1 MAQSN
6 PFSDLLNLSKKST
19 IDMRTNGA
27 DAWFKERVD
36 ELYGNSKMPFKRVSQ
51 GLKTNTMG
59 NRVGKMYTFRYL
71 PIGRDKLPYYDTF
84 PLIMVLDFKK
94 DSILGINLHYLPH
107 KQRAILFGRL
117 LDIRTNSKFDKT
129 TRIKMT
135 YDILKGYSR
144 FRFFKPCIKRYK
156 TNRIR
161 TKFLFIEPKDWY
173 TALFLPT
180 ESFKKAGKRRVW
192 TESINKIKKGSP

>member
-1 MAQSN
+1 MTSSN
-6 PFSDLLNLSKKST
+6 PFTDLLMLSKQSS
-19 IDMRTNGA
+19 IDMRTKGA
-27 DAWFKERVD
+27 DVWFKERVK
-36 ELYGNSKMPFKRVSQ
+36 ELYGNSPMPFNRLSQ
-51 GLKTNTMG
+51 GLETNTSG

-71 PIGRDKLPYYDTF
+71 PIGRKKLPYYDTF

-117 LDIRTNSKFDKT
+117 LDIRTNSKFDET

-156 TNRIR
+156 MNRIR
-161 TKFLFIEPKDWY
+161 TKFLFIQPKDWY

-180 ESFKKAGKRRVW
+180 ESFKKASRRRVW
-192 TESINKIKKGSP
+192 TESINKIKRSSP

>member
-1 MAQSN
+1 
-6 PFSDLLNLSKKST
+6 
-19 IDMRTNGA
+19 MRTKGA
-27 DAWFKERVD
+27 DVWFKERVK
-36 ELYGNSKMPFKRVSQ
+36 ELYGNSPMPFNRLSQ
-51 GLKTNTMG
+51 GLETNTSG

-71 PIGRDKLPYYDTF
+71 PIGRKKLPYYDTF

-117 LDIRTNSKFDKT
+117 LDIRTNSKFDET

-135 YDILKGYSR
+135 YNILKGYSR

-156 TNRIR
+156 MNRIR
-161 TKFLFIEPKDWY
+161 TKFLFIQPKDWY

-180 ESFKKAGKRRVW
+180 ESFKKASRRRVW
-192 TESINKIKKGSP
+192 TESINKIKRSSP